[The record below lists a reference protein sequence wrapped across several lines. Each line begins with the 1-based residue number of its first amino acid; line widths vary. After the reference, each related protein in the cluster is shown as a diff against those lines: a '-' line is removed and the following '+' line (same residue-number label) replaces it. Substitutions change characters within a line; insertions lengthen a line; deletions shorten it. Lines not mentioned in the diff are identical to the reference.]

1 MIGSAF
7 LVSNAKND
15 RLRLNNIE
23 SVILCVFMTD
33 SIMLFSF
40 YTAMLNIYQNFFGYL
55 YEKSF
60 IQYYKSF
67 FCFIISKVYELY
79 LFVSINKMICFFIRP
94 PPDML
99 DFSYKLFAKIQ
110 RIFIKCFFLKQAEIY
125 LIICSPYEG

>member
-110 RIFIKCFFLKQAEIY
+110 RIFIECFF
-125 LIICSPYEG
+125 

>member
-1 MIGSAF
+1 MR
-7 LVSNAKND
+7 KND

-60 IQYYKSF
+60 IQY
-67 FCFIISKVYELY
+67 

-110 RIFIKCFFLKQAEIY
+110 RIFIKCFF
-125 LIICSPYEG
+125 

>member
-40 YTAMLNIYQNFFGYL
+40 YTAMLNNIESVILCVFMTDSIMLF
-55 YEKSF
+55 SF
-60 IQYYKSF
+60 YTA
-67 FCFIISKVYELY
+67 
-79 LFVSINKMICFFIRP
+79 
-94 PPDML
+94 ML
-99 DFSYKLFAKIQ
+99 NI
-110 RIFIKCFFLKQAEIY
+110 
-125 LIICSPYEG
+125 

>member
-1 MIGSAF
+1 MCI
-7 LVSNAKND
+7 
-15 RLRLNNIE
+15 
-23 SVILCVFMTD
+23 VILCVFMTD

-99 DFSYKLFAKIQ
+99 VFLTNFLLKYREFLLNVFSENKQK
-110 RIFIKCFFLKQAEIY
+110 FI
-125 LIICSPYEG
+125 

>member
-1 MIGSAF
+1 MR
-7 LVSNAKND
+7 KND

-79 LFVSINKMICFFIRP
+79 LFVSINKMIYFFIRP

-110 RIFIKCFFLKQAEIY
+110 RIFIKCFF
-125 LIICSPYEG
+125 

>member
-79 LFVSINKMICFFIRP
+79 LFVSINKMIYFFIRP

-110 RIFIKCFFLKQAEIY
+110 RIFIKCFF
-125 LIICSPYEG
+125 